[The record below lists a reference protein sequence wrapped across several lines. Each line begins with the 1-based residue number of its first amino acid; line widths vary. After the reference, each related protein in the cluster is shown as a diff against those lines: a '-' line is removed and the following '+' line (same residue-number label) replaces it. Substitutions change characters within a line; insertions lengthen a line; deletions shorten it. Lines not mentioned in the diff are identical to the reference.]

1 MWFSSGQK
9 LKTHATKETPACQGK
24 VKHRCVWR
32 GKFPSWP
39 RHRKCR
45 CVRLAQKPHAC
56 GGNRWCLADSNI
68 RVLSDESDT
77 KQVTRRWATRKRG
90 WGSAMLSLSF
100 SYSCYGTGLPHIG
113 CHVAILVFSA
123 SLPRRV
129 ITGQSTDRGRSAV
142 RTSNKKGNMPK
153 RTLCRA
159 STNARNTDVRWYE
172 RSGAATETGW
182 LVKHLLYTRY
192 GTHAYKAWATRPTIG
207 AALPSPRTRQ
217 RSKDGRFYE

>member
-1 MWFSSGQK
+1 MPQKKHLRVKGKSSTG
-9 LKTHATKETPACQGK
+9 ACDAGNFPLDQDTGNAG
-24 VKHRCVWR
+24 VW
-32 GKFPSWP
+32 GWP
-39 RHRKCR
+39 K
-45 CVRLAQKPHAC
+45 KPHAC

-77 KQVTRRWATRKRG
+77 KQVTQRWATRKRG

-142 RTSNKKGNMPK
+142 RTSNKKGNAK
-153 RTLCRA
+153 KNSVQSEHQREKYGCSLVRTIRG
-159 STNARNTDVRWYE
+159 SN
-172 RSGAATETGW
+172 G
-182 LVKHLLYTRY
+182 
-192 GTHAYKAWATRPTIG
+192 
-207 AALPSPRTRQ
+207 
-217 RSKDGRFYE
+217 DGLAC